1 MSIMLPTFGVV
12 SLLAAIY
19 LAWTAKEAKVGE
31 NVTRLLGFLLALFGY
46 WYVTSQ
52 IHGFD
57 FTVRLT
63 FFRWAVPIALGAG
76 VLVSIVMILKNWRD
90 EAEFVA
96 KNAPRLTL
104 VVILCVLARYLL
116 SR

>member
-1 MSIMLPTFGVV
+1 MSIMWATLGAVCLVV
-12 SLLAAIY
+12 AIV
-19 LAWTAKEAKVGE
+19 LAWKTKEAKVGE
-31 NVTRLLGFLLALFGY
+31 NVARLLGFLLAFFGY

-52 IHGFD
+52 IPGFD

-76 VLVSIVMILKNWRD
+76 VLVSIVMTLRNWRD

-96 KNAPRLTL
+96 KNAPRMTA
-104 VVILCVLARYLL
+104 VVILCVVARYLL